1 MLINFFSLDNMY
13 STFCNMYGIE
23 EGKLRDF
30 LEKYDEARDTVSQF
44 CDYFEFKLDAVDV
57 SGNELLCR
65 HFTTAI
71 DAGESIEK
79 NGMMSLKELLSK
91 ETVFKAFLADHGIII
106 DINRMTIKYR
116 DNNEVSFAEDDC
128 PFHSKLH
135 FLTTALN
142 HDDGELEA
150 FYRGNFYDMYNYSTV
165 RNYPEILRKIDDAIR
180 ELYGSDKKSIAS
192 AWMERV
198 NRRLMVEFSIELNN
212 ISYCNDIY
220 PNSMG
225 QYEDYMQETYEYI
238 DSYPQCALIN
248 KWLITSMLICLHN
261 NDISHSYRCLGI
273 KNPKL
278 IKIIR
283 LVDINDEKSN
293 G

>member
-23 EGKLRDF
+23 EGKLREF

-79 NGMMSLKELLSK
+79 NGLMSLKELLSK
-91 ETVFKAFLADHGIII
+91 ETVFKRFLTDNGIVI
-106 DINRMTIKYR
+106 DINRMTFKFK
-116 DNNEVSFAEDDC
+116 DNPEVSFAEDDC
-128 PFHSKLH
+128 PFHSKLKY
-135 FLTTALN
+135 LLAALN
-142 HDDGELEA
+142 HDNGELEA
-150 FYRGNFYDMYNYSTV
+150 FYRGSFYEMYNYSTV
-165 RNYPEILRKIDDAIR
+165 RNYPEILRKIDDAIG
-180 ELYGSDKKSIAS
+180 ELYGMDEKCLAS
-192 AWMERV
+192 NWIKCV
-198 NRRLMVEFSIELNN
+198 DRRMMIEFTVELSNMT
-212 ISYCNDIY
+212 YCRGVDQVG
-220 PNSMG
+220 MG
-225 QYEDYMQETYEYI
+225 RYDAYMLEDYDYN
-238 DSYPQCALIN
+238 SYPWITQIN
-248 KWLITSMLICLHN
+248 RWLIRSILNCLIK
-261 NDISHSYRCLGI
+261 NDVSHICGFLGV

-278 IKIIR
+278 INNLKLI
-283 LVDINDEKSN
+283 DINDEESN